1 MKKSFGKAGFLVS
14 ILLVLSL
21 VFVGCGGAPAQDSA
35 SSDSSSAGDS
45 QAVKYRIGFSN
56 GFSGNSWRA
65 EMLASLEQEAAK
77 HPEVELITVD
87 GQGDIN
93 KQVSDIESLIAQKV
107 DAIMVI
113 PNTAQS
119 VQPVLKKAMAAG
131 IKVVDFNL
139 SLEDET
145 ACDAYVGTNQVYK
158 GEESAKWMVEKLG
171 GKGNIVLLGG
181 IPGNSGTAQYNEG
194 VENVLKDTDV
204 KVLIYRDCN
213 WQEDKAKT
221 VMADILAAYPEF
233 DGIISDGGQD
243 SCGALKAMIAA
254 KRDLVPTTGDDYNG
268 LFKMYVNNKDNYK
281 NFDIGTISE
290 PTWESKVALQTCIK
304 LLDGETVDKFVEV
317 KPQLIAGEEAA
328 KAAKMDLPD
337 ACFVDTDLT
346 DDVLAGLMEK

>member
-1 MKKSFGKAGFLVS
+1 MKKSFGKAGILIS
-14 ILLVLSL
+14 ILLVLVM
-21 VFVGCGGAPAQDSA
+21 VFVGCASAPAEDAAA
-35 SSDSSSAGDS
+35 SDSAGDS
-45 QAVKYRIGFSN
+45 SDVTYRIGFSN

-77 HPEVELITVD
+77 HPEVELIVVD

-93 KQVSDIESLIAQKV
+93 KQVNDIESLIAQKV

-145 ACDAYVGTNQVYK
+145 ACDVYVGTNQVYK

-171 GKGNIVLLGG
+171 GKGDIVFLGG
-181 IPGNSGTAQYNEG
+181 IPGNSGTAQYKEG
-194 VENVLKDTDV
+194 VENVLKGTDV
-204 KVLIYRDCN
+204 KIVISRDCN
-213 WQEDKAKT
+213 WQEAKAKT
-221 VMADILAAYPEF
+221 VMADILAAYPKF

-243 SCGALKAMIAA
+243 SCGALKAMLAA

-268 LFKMYVNNKDNYK
+268 FFKMYVNNKDQFP
-281 NFDIGTISE
+281 NFDVGCMSE
-290 PTWESKVALQTCIK
+290 PTWESKVALQTCLQ
-304 LLDGETVDKFVEV
+304 LLNGETVDKFVEV
-317 KPQLIAGEEAA
+317 KPDLISGEGAE